1 MLWVWGVWRRR
12 YVVGLAE
19 QRGGVVHR
27 VGHAAEAARDKA
39 VAQTRSGGGRS
50 RRPTVTKGME
60 AERSSE

>member
-1 MLWVWGVWRRR
+1 
-12 YVVGLAE
+12 VGLAE